1 MREKL
6 RLSDL
11 NVLYV
16 CLDAKHGT
24 NSHRTLSDVITFR
37 NMGGNPLL
45 ICRKNSF
52 IDKATEVQDIR
63 RIHIDAK
70 GGWRASLE
78 LYKTVRQLV
87 KQEQLDLVHCYNYL
101 PLMVLGFALKG
112 EVRIPL
118 VYTCNEDVSEK
129 YIPFW
134 HDYFITRVDQILCF
148 SPVLEDKV
156 IDSLPINP
164 RKVCF
169 IGAGLEFPNEN
180 AVCELNDTNWKVCCF
195 VKPDEDN
202 IEKFLPL
209 FLALPLIKDE
219 NKKIILT
226 FITMGSWYQH
236 PHYELFKRA
245 VLERGLEH
253 QISFY
258 PRSWGSETL
267 AQQHLLISLQSKSP
281 FEDFELEAIL
291 NNVPVLLPRTAA
303 RTDLLQNGTL
313 GLTYQSGDIRELKT
327 KALDILANYKQFQQ
341 SLTRAIPDLKEKHH
355 FDQYA
360 SELYQHYERLS
371 LQRLRFSLKRHVPF
385 TSKS

>member
-11 NVLYV
+11 NVLYI

-52 IDKATEVQDIR
+52 IDKASELQDIKR
-63 RIHIDAK
+63 MHIDTK
-70 GGWRASLE
+70 GGWRASVE
-78 LYKTVRQLV
+78 LYKMVRQLLN
-87 KQEQLDLVHCYNYL
+87 QHQIDLVHCYNYL
-101 PLMVLGFALKG
+101 PLMVLGFALKR

-129 YIPFW
+129 YISFW
-134 HDYFITRVDQILCF
+134 HDYFITRVDQVLCF
-148 SPVLEDKV
+148 SSVIEDKV

-164 RKVCF
+164 NKVCS
-169 IGAGLEFPNEN
+169 IGAGLEFPLGNVICETNEK
-180 AVCELNDTNWKVCCF
+180 NWMLCCF
-195 VKPDEDN
+195 VKPDEDE

-209 FLALPLIKDE
+209 FMALPLINDGG
-219 NKKIILT
+219 KKNILT
-226 FITMGSWYQH
+226 FITIGSWYQH
-236 PHYELFKRA
+236 PYYELFKRA
-245 VLERGLEH
+245 VLERGLEN
-253 QISFY
+253 QIAFHS
-258 PRSWGSETL
+258 RSWGSETL

-291 NNVPVLLPRTAA
+291 NHVPVLLPRTAA

-313 GLTYQSGDIRELKT
+313 GLTYQAGDIRELKT
-327 KALDILANYKQFQQ
+327 KALEILSNYKQFQQ
-341 SLTRAIPDLKEKHH
+341 ALTRSIPELKEKHH

-360 SELYQHYERLS
+360 SELYQHYERLV